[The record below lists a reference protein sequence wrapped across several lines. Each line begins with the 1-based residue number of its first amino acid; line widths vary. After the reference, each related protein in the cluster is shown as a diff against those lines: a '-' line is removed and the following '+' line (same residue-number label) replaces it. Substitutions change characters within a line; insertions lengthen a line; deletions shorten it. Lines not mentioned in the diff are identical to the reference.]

1 MTTYDESTQWVDRY
15 STTLNTQ
22 ATATGTTIDTNA
34 KDSDK
39 EPAVRVQHLT
49 QKVKSMQTET
59 QKLHH
64 TVVNIQTMAVEFQQS
79 SLDRISTFM
88 TEFLDFANK
97 AKRILDN
104 INHLNNTHSSKYI
117 IHPSQKSRNMI

>member
-59 QKLHH
+59 
-64 TVVNIQTMAVEFQQS
+64 
-79 SLDRISTFM
+79 
-88 TEFLDFANK
+88 
-97 AKRILDN
+97 
-104 INHLNNTHSSKYI
+104 
-117 IHPSQKSRNMI
+117 